1 MTSEIIQWLAISS
14 MVLFH
19 IICVLG
25 ILTLVN
31 FNLTINRIA
40 NKMQE
45 TVDLTQLAIV
55 ETVKAVEDNSKS
67 ILGEIVV
74 SIFTALIPFKK
85 KSRWQKFLE
94 KLDK

>member
-14 MVLFH
+14 MILFH

-45 TVDLTQLAIV
+45 TVDLTQLVIV

-94 KLDK
+94 KFDK